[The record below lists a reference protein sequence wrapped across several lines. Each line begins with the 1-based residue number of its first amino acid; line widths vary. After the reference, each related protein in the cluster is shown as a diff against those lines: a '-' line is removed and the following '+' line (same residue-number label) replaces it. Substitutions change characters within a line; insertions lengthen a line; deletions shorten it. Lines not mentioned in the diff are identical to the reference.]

1 MAAVAEEPLSL
12 ISEPDVCLINKSEH
26 IWERTVSV
34 PVDRACSRCGFIG
47 IGAQEGWREIG
58 TVQWVTSTDCLCRGM
73 RVMLDIIHGLEYLH
87 GQNIAHLDLKSPNI
101 LIDRDGMAKIA
112 DVGLSK
118 LVGTI
123 EATATS
129 SGSLL
134 WAAPEQINMKVR
146 CSGMICVH
154 A

>member
-1 MAAVAEEPLSL
+1 
-12 ISEPDVCLINKSEH
+12 
-26 IWERTVSV
+26 
-34 PVDRACSRCGFIG
+34 
-47 IGAQEGWREIG
+47 
-58 TVQWVTSTDCLCRGM
+58 
-73 RVMLDIIHGLEYLH
+73 MLDIIHGLEYLH

-101 LIDRDGMAKIA
+101 LIDKDGMAKIA

-146 CSGMICVH
+146 CTFVCMPGVPPASDEKCSGDCRGMDTC
-154 A
+154 